1 MRSPSLAGILVV
13 LMALLSVASAR
24 AATADPASGAV
35 EWQVGSSLY
44 LAGRDY
50 NVSRK
55 VAGSLTAT
63 GETISLNGET
73 VVAKDV
79 WIAARHVAI
88 EGEIGGNLT
97 VRSQDALI
105 NGHVKGNISFY
116 GAHLAFGPDARVD
129 GDVDYFAGLPAEIDA
144 GAKIKG
150 AMKSSVLR
158 DTPLGPDILPSPDYN
173 SRFAGRDRWSAP
185 DYHLTWWGA
194 IWFGLA
200 AGVVAAFWPG
210 VLTRLTEAVNRQS
223 FSAMMIGFLVLVLT
237 PVLVLVTAF
246 SIIGLPLAIILVL
259 LWPMGVLAGIVA
271 VILTLAGKIEQRF
284 TFVEAGLARRL
295 AGVILATF
303 LLRLGVG
310 LPGIGTLVWLAAVSY
325 GIGALVLVARN
336 DQFGPD

>member
-1 MRSPSLAGILVV
+1 MRSP
-13 LMALLSVASAR
+13 LMAGLLTALMVLLSGMSAG

-97 VRSQDALI
+97 IRSQDALI
-105 NGHVKGNISFY
+105 NGRVKGNISFY
-116 GAHLAFGPDARVD
+116 GAHIAFGPDARID

-144 GAKIKG
+144 GAEIKG
-150 AMKSSVLR
+150 ALKSSVLR
-158 DTPLGPDILPSPDYN
+158 DAPFGSDLLQPRDYN
-173 SRFAGRDRWSAP
+173 SHFTGRDRWSTP
-185 DYHLTWWGA
+185 GYHLTWWGA

-200 AGVVAAFWPG
+200 AGVVVAFWPG
-210 VLTRLTEAVNRQS
+210 SLARLSDAVNRQG
-223 FSAMMIGFLVLVLT
+223 FSALMVGFLFLVLT
-237 PVLVLVTAF
+237 PVLVLITAF
-246 SIIGLPLAIILVL
+246 SIIGLPLAIILVM
-259 LWPMGVLAGIVA
+259 LWPLGVLAGIIA
-271 VILTLAGKIEQRF
+271 VILTLAGNIESRF
-284 TFVEAGLARRL
+284 TFVDPGLARRL

-303 LLRLGVG
+303 LLRLGVA
-310 LPGIGTLVWLAAVSY
+310 LPGIGTLIWLAAVSY
-325 GIGALVLVARN
+325 GIGALVLATRN
-336 DQFGPD
+336 VQFNPE

>member
-1 MRSPSLAGILVV
+1 MRRH
-13 LMALLSVASAR
+13 LLSCLTVFLTLLVGTVAAC

-97 VRSQDALI
+97 IRSQDAVI
-105 NGHVKGNISFY
+105 NGRVKGNISFY
-116 GAHLAFGPDARVD
+116 GAHLVFGPDARID

-158 DTPLGPDILPSPDYN
+158 DAPLGPDLLPPPDYN

-194 IWFGLA
+194 IWFGLV
-200 AGVVAAFWPG
+200 AGIVVAFWPG
-210 VLTRLTEAVNRQS
+210 SLTRLSDAVNRQG
-223 FSAMMIGFLVLVLT
+223 FSALMVGFLFLVLT

-246 SIIGLPLAIILVL
+246 TIIGLPLAIILAM
-259 LWPMGVLAGIVA
+259 LWPLGILAGIVA
-271 VILTLAGKIEQRF
+271 AILTFAGNIEARF

-303 LLRLGVG
+303 LMRIGVA
-310 LPGIGTLVWLAAVSY
+310 LPGFGTLIWLAVVSY
-325 GIGALVLVARN
+325 GIGALVLATRN
-336 DQFGPD
+336 VQFNPE

>member
-1 MRSPSLAGILVV
+1 MGRRLLSCLTVLLALLAGP
-13 LMALLSVASAR
+13 VAAS

-35 EWQVGSSLY
+35 EWRVGSSLY

-55 VAGSLTAT
+55 VEGSLTAT
-63 GETISLNGET
+63 GETISLNSET
-73 VVAKDV
+73 VVSKDV
-79 WIAARHVAI
+79 WIGARHVAV
-88 EGEIGGNLT
+88 EGEIGGDLT
-97 VRSQDALI
+97 IRSQDALI

-116 GAHLAFGPDARVD
+116 GAHIAFGPDARVD

-158 DTPLGPDILPSPDYN
+158 DTPFSADVLPRQDYN
-173 SRFAGRDRWSAP
+173 SRFADRDRWLAP

-194 IWFGLA
+194 VWFGLA
-200 AGVVAAFWPG
+200 AGVVVALWPG
-210 VLTRLTEAVNRQS
+210 ALTRLRDAVDRQS
-223 FSAMMIGFLVLVLT
+223 FSAMVIGFLFLVLT

-246 SIIGLPLAIILVL
+246 TIIGLPLAIILLL
-259 LWPMGVLAGIVA
+259 LWPLGILAGIVA
-271 VILTLAGKIEQRF
+271 VIVTLGGSIEARF

-303 LLRLGVG
+303 LLRLGVA
-310 LPGIGTLVWLAAVSY
+310 LPGIGTLIWLAAVSY
-325 GIGALVLVARN
+325 GIGAMVLTTKNV
-336 DQFGPD
+336 QFNPE